1 MAANPNLRFF
11 DSESNDINL
20 QYNLDTEIWEGTCY
34 LPKVSTGLYETL
46 TIYILEQV
54 QGALGGDKFITPIGT
69 GQSGNKLKFKFF
81 KDYDFSPDI
90 FLYSAKNNN
99 GVLEINKDEF
109 QIHKLLD
116 STVSVSTNSQG
127 FKIINNAIPLVP
139 IKCNIALSSEEDSFH
154 LGLLDIFE
162 IEGDGAEVLI
172 ATIRIYGETES
183 EDERLA
189 TLLSNIGM
197 SLTEDEHLVLR
208 DSNVLEFSPDFIL
221 LNQKRKELL
230 LQASQIKPFIG
241 TYKALLNA
249 IDFYGYNNI
258 TLKEYWL
265 NINEQSENF
274 GKLQAIAIAN
284 QNSTG
289 FLTNKSRGYQL
300 PSSNLKK
307 TSRFSMVYRLNE
319 TDGGVDEWDI
329 PTVVESS
336 NYSADE
342 ILIKLYGLKN
352 KLQEKYLPL
361 QAKIVD
367 ITAEADYFSQFSLN
381 VWNNQ
386 HMIKDQTAGQNIEFS
401 RYPKERQL
409 YIEDLRR
416 VDYRLTG
423 INQDFSLLTYSER
436 ADISDSIENFYEE
449 YYINELSSF
458 NTLEGIPIGCPI
470 ILEAE
475 SFLGTWNEAQFTWM
489 DAGKD
494 YSIGETT
501 AGYNFFEDFPPYAPL
516 PAPPTT
522 GVRLNTTPIETIP
535 LKYYDYLYAN
545 DRYSFLTWNNW
556 WTRGIYE
563 IEWKI
568 IGPRGY
574 TNTFSGGIGY
584 YDSSGVFYPEQQKL
598 PIVLPYTGFYS
609 VELAVLDLYNVR
621 SINRKLDYFEV
632 KNKNVE
638 VYGVFQKMLPQLN
651 WNQYKYTYNEVG
663 SDWDWAR
670 ENPIDV
676 DSAIATYYL
685 TLDRANYTYDEE
697 DGPEFSLVRR
707 YVDPLMVT
715 GFNETA
721 GPYQWRELR
730 TQVWDDG
737 EEINWYMMRVG
748 GDINSSFKLNL
759 LQSDGFNNGYL
770 FEIRQFN
777 VISNNEITDSY
788 EIQSPYP
795 VDNLDLAAWSAIAD
809 ELSQLDPKLH
819 PILTKFN
826 YNPILVDADNNGTE
840 DICEYLLVVAEEPSR
855 THDYSS
861 VGFNNILGGSVIPG
875 SEIHFESYNPNYQ
888 DLYVIDS
895 HTNVKRLNHVTFS
908 YDITNMPGIISQQ
921 WTLKNNN
928 ENINDIYYSN
938 TWLTYL
944 FKHKGDYTIELEL
957 TDGNGNKNKTNK
969 NILKIT

>member
-20 QYNLDTEIWEGTCY
+20 QYNLNTEIWEGTCY

-54 QGALGGDKFITPIGT
+54 QGTIGGDKFITPIG
-69 GQSGNKLKFKFF
+69 SGESNNKLKFKFF
-81 KDYDFSPDI
+81 KDYDFSTDI
-90 FLYSAKNNN
+90 FLYSTKNNN
-99 GVLEINKDEF
+99 GVLEIKKDEF
-109 QIHKLLD
+109 QIHSLLD
-116 STVSVSTNSQG
+116 SSVSSSTNQQG
-127 FKIINNAIPLVP
+127 FKIIDNNIPLVP
-139 IKCNIALSSEEDSFH
+139 IKCNIALSSEEDTFH

-162 IEGDGAEVLI
+162 IEGGESDGPEVLI
-172 ATIRIYGETES
+172 ASIRIYGETES

-189 TLLSNIGM
+189 VLLSNIGM
-197 SLTEDEHLVLR
+197 SLTEEETIVLR
-208 DSNVLEFSPDFIL
+208 DSNVLEFSPNWIL

-230 LQASQIKPFIG
+230 LQASQIKPFVG

-274 GKLQAIAIAN
+274 GKLQAIALAN

-289 FLTNKSRGYQL
+289 FLANKNQGNQL

-319 TDGGVDEWDI
+319 ADGNVDEWDI

-367 ITAEADYFSQFSLN
+367 ITGEADYFSQFSLN

-386 HMIKDQTAGQNIEFS
+386 HMIKDQTAGQNVEFS
-401 RYPKERQL
+401 RYPKEKQL
-409 YIEDLRR
+409 YIEDLRK

-423 INQDFSLLTYSER
+423 INQDFSLLTYTER
-436 ADISDSIENFYEE
+436 EDIANSIDNFYDE

-458 NTLEGIPIGCPI
+458 NTLDGIPIGCPI
-470 ILEAE
+470 ILKAE
-475 SFLGTWNEAQFTWM
+475 SFLGTWDEAQFTYM
-489 DAGKD
+489 DAGRD
-494 YSIGETT
+494 YSIGEDT
-501 AGYNFFEDFPPYAPL
+501 AGYNFFEDFPPHPSNAAL
-516 PAPPTT
+516 T
-522 GVRLNTTPIETIP
+522 
-535 LKYYDYLYAN
+535 YYDYLYAN
-545 DRYSFLTWNNW
+545 DPYSFLTWNNW
-556 WTRGIYE
+556 WNRGVYE

-568 IGPRGY
+568 DGPRGY
-574 TNTFSGGIGY
+574 SNTFKGGIGY
-584 YDSSGVFYPEQQKL
+584 YDAAGVFYPEQQHL

-638 VYGVFQKMLPQLN
+638 VYGIFQKMLPQLN

-670 ENPIDV
+670 ENPMDV

-685 TLDRANYTYDEE
+685 TLDRANYIHDEE

-707 YVDPLMVT
+707 YVDPDPNNPT
-715 GFNETA
+715 GFTETA

-730 TQVWDDG
+730 TQRWEDG
-737 EEINWYMMRVG
+737 EEVNWDMMRVG
-748 GDINSSFKLNL
+748 GDINSSFKLDL
-759 LQSDGFNNGYL
+759 LESHGFSNGYV
-770 FEIRQFN
+770 FEIKQFN
-777 VISNNEITDSY
+777 AISNIEITDSY

-795 VDNLDLAAWSAIAD
+795 VDAGDLTSWSLIAD
-809 ELSQLDPKLH
+809 ELSQLDPKMH

-826 YNPILVDADNNGTE
+826 YNPILVDTDGDGIE
-840 DICEYLLVVAEEPSR
+840 DTCDYILVVAEEPSR

-861 VGFNNILGGSVIPG
+861 VGFNNQAGGAVIPG
-875 SEIHFESYNPNYQ
+875 SEVHFESYNPNYQ

-908 YDITNMPGIISQQ
+908 YDITNMPGITSQR